1 MKKATIND
9 VAKAAKVSV
18 ATVDRVLNNRS
29 GVRLQTVEKVL
40 KAILK
45 LNYKP
50 GILPDKLPK
59 SRSYRLLFIVREGRT
74 SFMVRLGE
82 AVDELSERLKDENVY
97 IEKRLVGAFDGTN
110 AADMLDGVQP
120 QDWDGVAMVMVPD
133 LPLVKQAI
141 DGCVERGV
149 KVVTVVSDLPSSAR
163 SYFVGIDNIAA
174 GRVAGRL
181 LGRFTL
187 ASPGNLAVVMASLSL
202 RDHVERH
209 LGCAQVVQAEFPH
222 LTLLPPLEGR
232 DNPEDTFTIVNTLLS
247 GPNGKNVKAIYSSGA
262 ANQGLIEALVKNE
275 RQKDIVTI
283 SHELTPRS
291 RRALLDGTFD
301 AILSQDA
308 EREASQAVTLL
319 RQLCDSEPL
328 ERQNFISTDIYFPDN
343 LP

>member
-9 VAKAAKVSV
+9 VAKAARVSV
-18 ATVDRVLNNRS
+18 ATVDRVLNHRA
-29 GVRLQTVEKVL
+29 GVRLQTVEKVH

-50 GILPDKLPK
+50 NILSGNLSKG
-59 SRSYRLLFIVREGRT
+59 RTYRLLFIVRVAR
-74 SFMVRLGE
+74 SNFMDRLGE
-82 AVDELSERLKDENVY
+82 SIDDLSERLKDENVY
-97 IEKRLVGAFDGTN
+97 IEKRMVDTFDGTS
-110 AADMLDGVQP
+110 AASMLDSVSP
-120 QDWDGVAMVMVPD
+120 KDWDGVAVVVPD
-133 LPLVKQAI
+133 LPLVRQAI
-141 DGCVERGV
+141 DSCVARGV

-187 ASPGNLAVVMASLSL
+187 GSPGHLAVLVASLSL

-209 LGCAQVVQAEFPH
+209 LGCVQVIQAEFPH
-222 LTLLPPLEGR
+222 LTLLPTLEGR
-232 DNPEDTFTIVNTLLS
+232 DNPEDTFRVVNELLS
-247 GPNGKNVKAIYSSGA
+247 SPNGKNLKAIYSSGDA
-262 ANQGLIEALVKNE
+262 SQGLIEALTQNE

-283 SHELTPRS
+283 SHELAPLS

-301 AILSQDA
+301 VILSQNV
-308 EREASQAVTLL
+308 EYEASQAVALL
-319 RQLCDSEPL
+319 RQLCDNEPL
-328 ERQNFISTDIYFPDN
+328 ERQNYIGTDIFFPDN